1 MGEIAGASGSGPTG
15 ADPNDANYP
24 AENAWTIALRHNPD
38 HAHGYAER
46 WRRIEASGKDIH
58 GEARLID
65 AMSERGARVLD
76 AGCGTGRLGGYLARV
91 GHHVAGVDL
100 DATLI
105 DVAREDHPDARWE
118 VGNLAQLDLRDSTG
132 QREQF
137 DVVVCAGN
145 VMAFLAGSER
155 VPALTRIARHLAPE
169 GRFVVGF
176 GSGRGY
182 PFDRFEADAEAAG
195 LEVQQRYSS
204 WDLRPPG
211 EDFLVGVLVHRA

>member
-1 MGEIAGASGSGPTG
+1 MGEIVNSTPPGPTSTDP
-15 ADPNDANYP
+15 ADENFP
-24 AENAWTIALRHNPD
+24 AENAWTIALRHIPD
-38 HAHGYAER
+38 HARGYAER

-65 AMSERGARVLD
+65 AMAERGSRVLD

-91 GHHVAGVDL
+91 GHHVTGVDL

-105 DVAREDHPDARWE
+105 GVAREDHPDGRWE
-118 VGNLAQLDLRDSTG
+118 VGDLAQLDLRDSTG
-132 QREQF
+132 EQEQF

-155 VPALTRIARHLAPE
+155 VPALTRIARHLAPA

-182 PFDRFEADAEAAG
+182 PFGRFEADAATAG
-195 LEVQQRYSS
+195 LEVQQRFSS
-204 WDLRPPG
+204 WDLQPPSD
-211 EDFLVGVLVHRA
+211 DFLVAVLVRGM